1 LNTFFRNSLS
11 RLFSQGAG
19 KLSIFIWS
27 MILARRLNPEGFG
40 AYMYIAAVAVMIGMI
55 SDYGLANLTIR
66 EVARTPATSER
77 TLTHTMA
84 LRTLLALFAY
94 TLYAALVLT
103 LPGFDGV
110 IEPALIFG
118 VTIFTGSWIN
128 GYNAILNAHE
138 QLHWSSFMNALT
150 PLLTLSAGV
159 LFLSRGWG
167 LLGAAAASVF
177 AGVAVLAAEMGLFRT
192 KRIGFSRSLAPAVI
206 ADLLRRSFPFFLVA
220 LLSTVNVSIDSVLLE
235 SLSGKEAVG
244 LYSAA
249 FKLLVSL
256 MILPA
261 AISDAL
267 FPIWSRDSTGGST
280 PNRLSLNRV
289 LRWLSIAGVLTAGL
303 ILAAAEPLIRLFYGA
318 EFIAAVPVLRL
329 LSLALVFMFL
339 SAPLTVRL
347 LVADRLT
354 AVLSTFTLVGAAD
367 ILGNLRLIPR
377 CGLSGAAAVRLF
389 AEALIFSLQFLFIS
403 SSPLCPAPTTA
414 TTDVSHRLPLQP
426 AGAAH
431 IAKRG

>member
-1 LNTFFRNSLS
+1 LKTFLRNSFS

-66 EVARTPATSER
+66 DVARTPATSER

-94 TLYAALVLT
+94 GLYAALVFT
-103 LPGFDGV
+103 LPGFGGV

-118 VTIFTGSWIN
+118 LTIFTVSWIN

-150 PLLTLSAGV
+150 PLLTLSAG
-159 LFLSRGWG
+159 LLLLDIGWG
-167 LLGAAAASVF
+167 LLGAAVASVF
-177 AGVAVLAAEMGLFRT
+177 AGVSVLTAEISLFRA
-192 KRIGFSRSLAPAVI
+192 KHISFSRSLSSSAI
-206 ADLLRRSFPFFLVA
+206 IDLLRRSFPFFLVA

-249 FKLLVSL
+249 FKLLLSL

-261 AISDAL
+261 AVSDAI
-267 FPIWSRDSTGGST
+267 FPIWARDSAEGST
-280 PNRLSLNRV
+280 ANRLALHHV
-289 LRWLSIAGVLTAGL
+289 LRWLFIAGVLTAGA
-303 ILAAAEPLIRLFYGA
+303 ILAAAEPLIRLLYGA
-318 EFIAAVPVLRL
+318 EFIAAIPALRL

-347 LVADRLT
+347 MVANRLK
-354 AVLSTFTLVGAAD
+354 AVLMTFTLVVAVD
-367 ILGNLRLIPR
+367 IIGNLFLIPR
-377 CGLSGAAAVRLF
+377 CGLMGAAAVRLF
-389 AEALIFSLQFLFIS
+389 AEALNFCLQVLFIS
-403 SSPLCPAPTTA
+403 RGSRCPAPA
-414 TTDVSHRLPLQP
+414 TTTNDASSRLPFRRAE
-426 AGAAH
+426 AG
-431 IAKRG
+431 ISGKRS

>member
-1 LNTFFRNSLS
+1 MNTFFRNSLS

-19 KLSIFIWS
+19 KLSVFIWS

-66 EVARTPATSER
+66 DVARAPATSER
-77 TLTHTMA
+77 SLTHTMA

-94 TLYAALVLT
+94 ALYAALVFT

-110 IEPALIFG
+110 VEPALIFG
-118 VTIFTGSWIN
+118 LTIFTVSWIN

-167 LLGAAAASVF
+167 LFGAAAASVF
-177 AGVAVLAAEMGLFRT
+177 AGAAVLAAEISLFRA
-192 KRIGFSRSLAPAVI
+192 KCIGFSRSVTPADI
-206 ADLLRRSFPFFLVA
+206 MDLLRRSFPFFLVA
-220 LLSTVNVSIDSVLLE
+220 LLATVNVSIDSVLLE
-235 SLSGKEAVG
+235 SLSGKQAVG

-261 AISDAL
+261 AISDAV
-267 FPIWSRDSTGGST
+267 FPIWSRDPAGDST
-280 PNRLSLNRV
+280 PNRLALHRV
-289 LRWLSIAGVLTAGL
+289 LCWLFITGVLTAGV
-303 ILAAAEPLIRLFYGA
+303 ILAAAGPLIRLLYGA
-318 EFIAAVPVLRL
+318 EFIAAIPALRL

-339 SAPLTVRL
+339 SAPLTVHLMAANRL
-347 LVADRLT
+347 K
-354 AVLSTFTLVGAAD
+354 AVLITFSLVVAAD
-367 ILGNLRLIPR
+367 TLGNLFLIPR
-377 CGLSGAAAVRLF
+377 CGLIGAAAVRLF
-389 AEALIFSLQFLFIS
+389 AEAINFGLQVLFIS
-403 SSPLCPAPTTA
+403 RDHLCPAPAMTTTNA
-414 TTDVSHRLPLQP
+414 SGRLLFRPTDVEII
-426 AGAAH
+426 G
-431 IAKRG
+431 KRG

>member
-1 LNTFFRNSLS
+1 MNTFFRNSLS
-11 RLFSQGAG
+11 RLLSQGAG
-19 KLSIFIWS
+19 KLSVFIWS
-27 MILARRLNPEGFG
+27 MMLARRLNPEGFG

-66 EVARTPATSER
+66 DVARALAVSER
-77 TLTHTMA
+77 ALTHTMA

-94 TLYAALVLT
+94 ALYAGLVFA

-118 VTIFTGSWIN
+118 LTIFTVSWIN

-150 PLLTLSAGV
+150 PLLTLTAG
-159 LFLSRGWG
+159 LLLLAMGWG
-167 LLGAAAASVF
+167 LLGAAVASVF
-177 AGVAVLAAEMGLFRT
+177 AGAAVLAAEISLFRA
-192 KRIGFSRSLAPAVI
+192 KRIGFSRSLSLSTIVN
-206 ADLLRRSFPFFLVA
+206 LLRRSFPFFLVA

-235 SLSGKEAVG
+235 SLSGKQAVG

-261 AISDAL
+261 AISDAV
-267 FPIWSRDSTGGST
+267 FPIWSRDAAGGSA
-280 PNRLSLNRV
+280 PNRLALRRV
-289 LRWLSIAGVLTAGL
+289 LRWLFIAGVLTAGV
-303 ILAAAEPLIRLFYGA
+303 ILAAAEPLIRLLYGA
-318 EFIAAVPVLRL
+318 KFVAAGPALRL

-347 LVADRLT
+347 MVANRLR
-354 AVLSTFTLVGAAD
+354 AVLITFALVVAAD
-367 ILGNLRLIPR
+367 ILGNLLLIPR
-377 CGLSGAAAVRLF
+377 CGLIGAAAVRLF
-389 AEALIFSLQFLFIS
+389 AEALNFSLQILFIS
-403 SSPLCPAPTTA
+403 KAHLCPAPA
-414 TTDVSHRLPLQP
+414 TTEDSSRSPFLP
-426 AGAAH
+426 AGAE
-431 IAKRG
+431 ISGKRG

>member
-1 LNTFFRNSLS
+1 MNTFFRNSLS
-11 RLFSQGAG
+11 RLLSQGAG
-19 KLSIFIWS
+19 KLSVFIWS
-27 MILARRLNPEGFG
+27 MMLARRLNPEGFG

-66 EVARTPATSER
+66 DVARALAVSER
-77 TLTHTMA
+77 ALTHTMA

-94 TLYAALVLT
+94 ALYAGLVFA

-118 VTIFTGSWIN
+118 LTIFTVSWIN

-150 PLLTLSAGV
+150 PLRTLTAG
-159 LFLSRGWG
+159 LLLLAMGWG
-167 LLGAAAASVF
+167 LLGAAVASVF
-177 AGVAVLAAEMGLFRT
+177 AGAAVLAAEISLFRA
-192 KRIGFSRSLAPAVI
+192 KRIGFSRSLSLSTIVN
-206 ADLLRRSFPFFLVA
+206 LLRRSFPFFLVA

-235 SLSGKEAVG
+235 SLSGKQAVG

-261 AISDAL
+261 AISDAV
-267 FPIWSRDSTGGST
+267 FPIWSRDAAGGSA
-280 PNRLSLNRV
+280 PNRLALRRV
-289 LRWLSIAGVLTAGL
+289 LRWLFIAGVLTAGV
-303 ILAAAEPLIRLFYGA
+303 ILAAAEPLIRLLYGA
-318 EFIAAVPVLRL
+318 KFVAAGPALRL

-347 LVADRLT
+347 MVANRLR
-354 AVLSTFTLVGAAD
+354 AVLITFALVVAAD
-367 ILGNLRLIPR
+367 ILGNLLLIPR
-377 CGLSGAAAVRLF
+377 CGLIGAAAVRLF
-389 AEALIFSLQFLFIS
+389 AEALNFSLQILFIS
-403 SSPLCPAPTTA
+403 KAHLCPAPA
-414 TTDVSHRLPLQP
+414 TTEDSSRSPFLP
-426 AGAAH
+426 AGAE
-431 IAKRG
+431 ISGKRG